1 MATATLAVN
10 IDAADMVNF
19 EALCKDVGMSA
30 STAVNVFVKAAL
42 RHRGIPFAVVQD
54 DDAAADPFYD
64 RFNQEYILKSV
75 AELRNGGGTVH
86 ELIEVADE

>member
-30 STAVNVFVKAAL
+30 STAVNVFVKAL
-42 RHRGIPFAVVQD
+42 RHGGIPFAVVQD
-54 DDAAADPFYD
+54 AGAADPFYD
-64 RFNQEYILKSV
+64 KFNQEYILKSV

>member
-10 IDAADMVNF
+10 IDAADMANF

-54 DDAAADPFYD
+54 AGAADPFYD
-64 RFNQEYILKSV
+64 KFNQEYILKSV

-86 ELIEVADE
+86 ELIEVADK